1 MTDIVSK
8 RLTVRIFCV
17 SKITGSA
24 GKEGIQNLNSVI
36 ATHNDLFFV
45 Y

>member
-17 SKITGSA
+17 SKVTGSA
-24 GKEGIQNLNSVI
+24 RKEGIQNLKTV
-36 ATHNDLFFV
+36 L
-45 Y
+45 